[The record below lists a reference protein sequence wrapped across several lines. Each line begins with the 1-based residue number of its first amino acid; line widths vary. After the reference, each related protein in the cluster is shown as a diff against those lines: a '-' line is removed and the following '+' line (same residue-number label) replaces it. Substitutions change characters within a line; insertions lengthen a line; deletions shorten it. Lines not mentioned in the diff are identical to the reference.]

1 MRKKST
7 IRKKSKINEIFK
19 KKATIRLILLFTI
32 VSIIFSIANA
42 TPAQTPQY
50 TDKTILLTPA
60 PVVSHGL
67 NNASASV
74 TKNTSAS
81 KIKVVNMH
89 INTDMS
95 LIHTKNISISK
106 VTLKFPK
113 IKATKM
119 KVYNVK
125 PIRMQSNFR
134 MPHFKI

>member
-1 MRKKST
+1 MDKYKLDMAVIKKRT
-7 IRKKSKINEIFK
+7 III
-19 KKATIRLILLFTI
+19 AILLLSMSCAI
-32 VSIIFSIANA
+32 IANVSA
-42 TPAQTPQY
+42 TPAPQTTQY
-50 TDKTILLTPA
+50 TDKALIFTPA
-60 PVVSHGL
+60 PIVDHGL
-67 NNASASV
+67 NNASASA
-74 TKNTSAS
+74 TNNASAS

-106 VTLKFPK
+106 VSLKFPK

-134 MPHFKI
+134 LPHFKI